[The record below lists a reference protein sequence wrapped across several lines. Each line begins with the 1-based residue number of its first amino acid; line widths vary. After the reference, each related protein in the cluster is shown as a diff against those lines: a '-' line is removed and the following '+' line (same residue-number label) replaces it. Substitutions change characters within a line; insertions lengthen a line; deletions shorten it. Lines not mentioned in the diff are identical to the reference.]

1 MQQSLKP
8 LEFELDEDENENEA
22 DLIQKLI
29 ENAMPE
35 RKKVKKTQDVD
46 MQAIEGGGMI
56 YIPKKRKRKT
66 ILPKGYN
73 PENPGPMPDPERWL
87 PKW

>member
-1 MQQSLKP
+1 
-8 LEFELDEDENENEA
+8 
-22 DLIQKLI
+22 
-29 ENAMPE
+29 MPE
-35 RKKVKKTQDVD
+35 RKKIKKTKDVD

-66 ILPKGYN
+66 ILPKSYN

-87 PKW
+87 PRYERKKYRKFMRKHGKYTKRQGAMVDDLP